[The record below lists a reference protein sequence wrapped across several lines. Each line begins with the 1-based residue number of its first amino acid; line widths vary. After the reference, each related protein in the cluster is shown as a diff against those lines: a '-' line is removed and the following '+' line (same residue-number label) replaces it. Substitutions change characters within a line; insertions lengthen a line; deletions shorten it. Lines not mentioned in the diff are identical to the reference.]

1 MTHLLQSMHMLLK
14 LLKDEGPHWYEIM
27 CSFKFHLYL
36 NMLVDGLQKLN
47 TLNIKIQYDMVDIT
61 TIIGIINIIIST
73 FITSF
78 FFFVWEGTYIC
89 LVGTYKYSKYY
100 NFS

>member
-78 FFFVWEGTYIC
+78 FSSFGKGPIYVWSVQAIIWEN
-89 LVGTYKYSKYY
+89 S
-100 NFS
+100 